1 MYVSYLS
8 AHLCLIIQMMSFMFA
23 FHIICTFISVSTAQ
37 IFSKIMAFLAF
48 FAQQKH
54 FFLALFKDSLL
65 ANKTNKF
72 I

>member
-37 IFSKIMAFLAF
+37 IFSKYLVKIWLFLHFLHNQTIF
-48 FAQQKH
+48 FWH
-54 FFLALFKDSLL
+54 YS
-65 ANKTNKF
+65 KTRF
-72 I
+72 